1 MKYETEIFEMAR
13 VACLFMPEN
22 VQHDMDISDEY
33 FEEIRNYLFKEEI
46 DHLININIKKE
57 KTK

>member
-13 VACLFMPEN
+13 VACLFMSDI
-22 VQHDMDISDEY
+22 VTHDMDISDEY

-46 DHLININIKKE
+46 DHLINSKKGN
-57 KTK
+57 TK

>member
-1 MKYETEIFEMAR
+1 MKYENEIFEMAR
-13 VACLFMPEN
+13 IACLFMPEN
-22 VQHDMDISDEY
+22 VQHDMDISGES

-46 DHLININIKKE
+46 DHLINIGIKKE